1 MKKCEL
7 CGEEFNPPKTN
18 LKKKFC
24 SDKCVQKNKSIF
36 QKKYKNS
43 EEGKRKNSEAQKIA
57 QNRPEVKAQ
66 KSKTLKE
73 IANKPEVKEKFQKW
87 SKEFHNREDIK
98 ESTSKWTKNFQKNN
112 PGVLKKF
119 HERTKEYY
127 EKEYPFDEI
136 ARENRSESTK
146 KLFQNLEHK
155 NRISKILSE
164 KWKDS
169 NFADYMFSRRHNYKD
184 FKFPSGRIIRIQ
196 GYENIA
202 LNELLKKYLEE
213 DIFVG
218 VKEIK
223 KEIGE
228 IWYSKEG
235 KPHKYFPDIF
245 IKSINTI
252 FEVKSN
258 FTFNQKKEINLLKRD
273 ACLKKG
279 INFEFL
285 IY

>member
-18 LKKKFC
+18 PKRKFC

-66 KSKTLKE
+66 KSKSLKE

-112 PGVLKKF
+112 PRVLKKF

-127 EKEYPFDEI
+127 EKEYPLDDI
-136 ARENRSESTK
+136 AKENKSKAAK
-146 KLFQNLEHK
+146 KLFENPEHREK
-155 NRISKILSE
+155 ISRIFSE
-164 KWKDS
+164 KWKDEK
-169 NFADYMFSRRHNYKD
+169 FANYMFSQRYGYKD
-184 FKFPSGRIIRIQ
+184 FEFPSGKIIRIQ

-202 LNELLKKYLEE
+202 LVELLKIFEE
-213 DIFVG
+213 RDIFVG
-218 VKEIK
+218 KEIIN
-223 KEIGE
+223 EIGKIHYYE
-228 IWYSKEG
+228 NGIE
-235 KPHKYFPDIF
+235 HRYFPDIF

-252 FEVKSN
+252 FEVKSK
-258 FTFNQKKEINLLKRD
+258 FTYKQKKKRNLLKRD
-273 ACLKKG
+273 ACLDRG
-279 INFEFL
+279 FNFKFL